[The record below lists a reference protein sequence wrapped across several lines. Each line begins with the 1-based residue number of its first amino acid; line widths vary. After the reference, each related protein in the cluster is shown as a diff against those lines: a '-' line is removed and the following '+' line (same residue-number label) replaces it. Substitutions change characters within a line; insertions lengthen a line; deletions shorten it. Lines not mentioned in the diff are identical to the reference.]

1 MVIGAREII
10 NNDGSWSKGDWD
22 VPNLE
27 MGVGWVGDG
36 GFWALCVVIIFL
48 LVFD

>member
-1 MVIGAREII
+1 MSDGSWSKG
-10 NNDGSWSKGDWD
+10 DGSWSKGDWD

-36 GFWALCVVIIFL
+36 GFWALCVDIIFL